1 MKNNEYAINAMRTA
15 IINQS
20 LNGANRAITKDD
32 AEKSGATEERWTQWK
47 LWVADLRLAA
57 CEYGDLQADRNYAD
71 GCAALKMAENAVWKR
86 WRSILK
92 VGEENLFHPNMFI
105 RRTDVEKITTFASN
119 VCYVYVPGKGKVSAR
134 TGENAFRKYVEQFLA
149 TRIAGNEILSDADRD
164 VIKGYN
170 SAVSAEKK
178 WNDVLS
184 GYTAGDK
191 MIMGLY
197 EQKEAAEKKV
207 AEISAALESAGVGAD
222 VIKNVT
228 APQTEAMKKIVDD
241 IKTAEKNKA
250 TAEKTQAELKE
261 KYDAISALLNKIEG
275 VEE

>member
-1 MKNNEYAINAMRTA
+1 MKNEYAINAMRTA

-32 AEKSGATEERWTQWK
+32 AEKSGTTEERWTQWK

-57 CEYGDLQADRNYAD
+57 CEYGDLQADRNYSD
-71 GCAALKMAENAVWKR
+71 GCAALRMAENAVWKR

-119 VCYVYVPGKGKVSAR
+119 VCYVYVPGKGKVAAR
-134 TGENAFRKYVEQFLA
+134 TGENNFRKLVEQFLA
-149 TRIAGNEILSDADRD
+149 VRIAGNSILSDADRD

-170 SAVSAEKK
+170 SAVAAEKK
-178 WNDVLS
+178 FSDILN
-184 GYTAGDK
+184 GYAEGDK

-197 EQKEAAEKKV
+197 EMRDAAQHKL
-207 AEISAALESAGVGAD
+207 ADITAALENAGVAEE

-228 APQTEAMKKIVDD
+228 APQTDAVNKALAD
-241 IKTAEKNKA
+241 IKAAEKSKA
-250 TAEKTQAELKE
+250 AAEKTQGELKE